1 MKTEICDLFGIE
13 FPIFAFTH
21 CRDVA
26 AAVSRAGG
34 MGVLGALAF
43 TPEQLEIELTW
54 IDEHCGG
61 KPYGVDVVMPVK
73 TADRDA
79 GIHETKELAKQLY
92 SMISQEHWDYVDK
105 VLADHGVPPLPEGD
119 TGPSE
124 LGGGLVGEG
133 VLGWTEASGSPLIDV
148 ALAHPISLLASALG
162 PPPKDAI
169 DRAHSQGVKVAALI
183 GRLEQAIRDV
193 QQGVDIIIA
202 QGYEAGGHTGEVA
215 SMVLVP
221 DVVDAVAPVPVLA
234 AGGIGT
240 GRQMAAAMALGAQ
253 GVWTGSIWLTVS
265 EANTGDIAMEKL
277 LAAHSTDT
285 VRSRALTGKPARQLR
300 TAWTEAW
307 EAPES
312 PGTLPMPLQFIL
324 NSKAMRR
331 IQRAGNKELTG
342 MPVGQIVSRM
352 NQVRPAK
359 DVIYEMVEEY
369 IETMTKLSAGLQTT

>member
-1 MKTEICDLFGIE
+1 MRTEICDLLGIE

-43 TPEQLEIELTW
+43 SPEQLEIELSW
-54 IDEHCGG
+54 IDEHAGG

-79 GIHETKELAKQLY
+79 GLHDTRDLSKQLY
-92 SMISQEHWDYVDK
+92 AMIDQAHWDYVEK
-105 VLADHGVPPLPEGD
+105 ILADHGIPPASDDDKGEAAEG
-119 TGPSE
+119 GP
-124 LGGGLVGEG
+124 LGEG
-133 VLGWTEASGSPLIDV
+133 VLGWTEATGTPLIDV

-162 PPPKDAI
+162 PPPKEAI
-169 DRAHSQGVKVAALI
+169 DQAHAQGVKVAALI
-183 GRLEQAIRDV
+183 GRVEQAVRDV
-193 QQGVDIIIA
+193 QKGVDIIIA

-221 DVVDAVAPVPVLA
+221 DVVDAISPVPVLA

-253 GVWTGSIWLTVS
+253 GVWTGSIWLTTTES
-265 EANTGDIAMEKL
+265 NTGEIALEKL
-277 LAAHSTDT
+277 LQANSTDT

-331 IQRAGNKELTG
+331 IQRSGNRELTG

-352 NQVRPAK
+352 NQVRPCK
-359 DVIYEMVEEY
+359 DVIFDMVEEY
-369 IETMTKLSAGLQTT
+369 IETMTRVAGSLQSS